1 MICVMIQHVRNCHCY
16 YYRWIVNVVNG
27 ENDVL
32 PNVRVC
38 AQLILNANSYKMKE
52 DTDANFTRFL
62 KTAFQKESTLN
73 P

>member
-1 MICVMIQHVRNCHCY
+1 
-16 YYRWIVNVVNG
+16 VNG